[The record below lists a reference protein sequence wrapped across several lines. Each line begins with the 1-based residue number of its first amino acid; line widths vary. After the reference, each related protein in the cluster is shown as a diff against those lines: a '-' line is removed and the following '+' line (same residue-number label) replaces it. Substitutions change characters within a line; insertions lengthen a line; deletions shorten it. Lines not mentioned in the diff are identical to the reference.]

1 MTFSELLTL
10 HRELDELF
18 FAHQRALMRM
28 NLDQA
33 STALEEFEAALLAH
47 IQDEEELMIPIYLER
62 AEAPVGATA
71 DIFLGEHDKIRQYLE
86 LFKAEM
92 LKLGTVED
100 LERGALFL
108 IDSQHI
114 FKRLLVH
121 HDTRERKFLYPILD
135 EVTSESERLELF
147 ASLKLAIP
155 MKATVS

>member
-1 MTFSELLTL
+1 MTFSALLTL

-18 FAHQRALMRM
+18 FTHQRALMRM

-33 STALEEFEAALLAH
+33 GAALEEFEAALLAH

-62 AEAPVGATA
+62 AEPPVGATA
-71 DIFLGEHDKIRQYLE
+71 EIFLGEHHKICQYLE

-92 LKLGTVED
+92 LKLGTAED
-100 LERGALFL
+100 LERGVLFL

-147 ASLKLAIP
+147 ASLKLALP

>member
-18 FAHQRALMRM
+18 FTHQRALMRM

-33 STALEEFEAALLAH
+33 GTALEEFEAALLAH

-92 LKLGTVED
+92 LKLGTVKD
-100 LERGALFL
+100 LERAVLFL

-147 ASLKLAIP
+147 ASLKLSLP